1 MAKNIVINEFSTA
14 LVQKKGA
21 IFIGAG
27 ISVPSGFKSW
37 VELLR
42 EMQEDIDLEIDD
54 HLDLTEVAQF
64 IVNNNLNNK
73 GRILNKIVECYTT
86 TDGIYSNKYHK
97 VLAQMNVTTIWT
109 TNYDTL
115 LEESFRHV
123 STVIRRCDTDLLPIV
138 DIDQKVEI
146 IKMHG
151 SVDSPSPENLVITKE
166 DYEDY
171 FYTHPLTTERL
182 KNDLLNK
189 SFLFIGYSYRDSNI
203 RSIMTQ
209 IRQLCSRGTRTH
221 YMVVEKEKNVNSYKL
236 QKLWAKDL
244 ERFGIKTY
252 IYENADQSHRELLE
266 IMESIAQKS
275 KGNTLFVTGSHTVEE
290 SAFLEELG
298 VELARI
304 KNLTLINGQS
314 KGVANIVLKSFI
326 DECLNL
332 GQSVQNRIEI
342 YANPCAHNEDWET
355 KEEYGA
361 LLESFKYRLVR
372 QTQIMIVLPGS
383 YGTKAEIEKAKQLG
397 TIIIPIITEDRN
409 ELIDELLENI
419 NIVER
424 LKIFSPSLYHSLKNE
439 QLTTVDEVI
448 ECVKNILA
456 V

>member
-1 MAKNIVINEFSTA
+1 MGKNIVINEFSTA

-27 ISVPSGFKSW
+27 ISVPSGFKRW
-37 VELLR
+37 VELLK
-42 EMQEDIDLEIDD
+42 EMQEDIDLDISD
-54 HLDLTEVAQF
+54 HLDLTEVAQY

-86 TDGIYSNKYHK
+86 TDSVYLNKYHK
-97 VLAQMNVTTIWT
+97 ILAQTNIKTIWT

-123 STVIRRCDTDLLPIV
+123 PTVIRRCDTDLLPIV

-171 FYTHPLTTERL
+171 FFTHPLTTERL

-221 YMVVEKEKNVNSYKL
+221 YMVVEKEKSANSYKL

-252 IYENADQSHRELLE
+252 IYDNADETHAELLE
-266 IMESIAQKS
+266 IMSSIAQKS
-275 KGNTLFVTGSHTVEE
+275 KGNTLYVTGSHMVLE
-290 SAFLEELG
+290 SEFLEELG
-298 VELARI
+298 KELAKIRS
-304 KNLTLINGQS
+304 LTLINGQS
-314 KGVANIVLKSFI
+314 KGVANVVLKSFI
-326 DECLNL
+326 EESLNL
-332 GQSVQNRIEI
+332 GDSIQNRIEI

-355 KEEYGA
+355 REEYGS

-383 YGTKAEIEKAKQLG
+383 HGTKAEIEKAKQLG
-397 TIIIPIITEDRN
+397 TIIIPIITEERN
-409 ELIDELLENI
+409 ELINDLLDNSHI
-419 NIVER
+419 LGRI
-424 LKIFSPSLYHSLKNE
+424 KQFSPMLYQSLKDGC
-439 QLTTVDEVI
+439 LTTVEEVVD
-448 ECVKNILA
+448 CVKRIL
-456 V
+456 VS

>member
-54 HLDLTEVAQF
+54 HLEEVAQF

>member
-1 MAKNIVINEFSTA
+1 M
-14 LVQKKGA
+14 
-21 IFIGAG
+21 
-27 ISVPSGFKSW
+27 
-37 VELLR
+37 
-42 EMQEDIDLEIDD
+42 
-54 HLDLTEVAQF
+54 
-64 IVNNNLNNK
+64 
-73 GRILNKIVECYTT
+73 
-86 TDGIYSNKYHK
+86 
-97 VLAQMNVTTIWT
+97 
-109 TNYDTL
+109 
-115 LEESFRHV
+115 
-123 STVIRRCDTDLLPIV
+123 
-138 DIDQKVEI
+138 
-146 IKMHG
+146 
-151 SVDSPSPENLVITKE
+151 
-166 DYEDY
+166 
-171 FYTHPLTTERL
+171 
-182 KNDLLNK
+182 
-189 SFLFIGYSYRDSNI
+189 
-203 RSIMTQ
+203 
-209 IRQLCSRGTRTH
+209 
-221 YMVVEKEKNVNSYKL
+221 
-236 QKLWAKDL
+236 
-244 ERFGIKTY
+244 
-252 IYENADQSHRELLE
+252 
-266 IMESIAQKS
+266 
-275 KGNTLFVTGSHTVEE
+275 
-290 SAFLEELG
+290 
-298 VELARI
+298 ARI

-355 KEEYGA
+355 KEEYGT